1 MKPTNCVYFCRDF
14 RLWKLVFIFHI
25 YVHILRQCLSE
36 LITEI
41 IAQTSDIAKL
51 DIAFENSSEQTFHTD
66 CKT

>member
-14 RLWKLVFIFHI
+14 RLWKLVFILHI
-25 YVHILRQCLSE
+25 YVHILWQCLTE

-66 CKT
+66 CKI

>member
-1 MKPTNCVYFCRDF
+1 MKPTNYAYFCRDF

-25 YVHILRQCLSE
+25 YVHILWQCLTE

-51 DIAFENSSEQTFHTD
+51 DIAFENSS
-66 CKT
+66 

>member
-1 MKPTNCVYFCRDF
+1 M
-14 RLWKLVFIFHI
+14 FIFHI
-25 YVHILRQCLSE
+25 YVHILWQRLTE

-66 CKT
+66 FKI

>member
-1 MKPTNCVYFCRDF
+1 MKPTNCAYFCRDF
-14 RLWKLVFIFHI
+14 RLWKLVFILHI
-25 YVHILRQCLSE
+25 YVHILWQCLTE

-66 CKT
+66 CKI